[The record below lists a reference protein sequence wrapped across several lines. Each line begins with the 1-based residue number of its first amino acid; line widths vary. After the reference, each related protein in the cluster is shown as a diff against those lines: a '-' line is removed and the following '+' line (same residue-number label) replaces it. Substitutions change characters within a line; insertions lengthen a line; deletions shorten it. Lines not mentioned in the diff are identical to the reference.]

1 MKVLVVGGGAAGLMA
16 AGAALRQGHEV
27 TVLEHMEK
35 PAQKILVTGKG
46 RCNVTNDCTA
56 EEFLHH
62 VRTNPRFLFSSLGA
76 FPPAKTMELFES
88 LGVELKVERG
98 RRVFP
103 VSDKAEEIRQALLR
117 YADGADIVHD
127 GAKKLLLEPLAQPE
141 EAPAAPED
149 PRHPKKKKPGP
160 AYRCVGVRG
169 TSGREYK
176 ADAVLVA
183 TGGLSYPTTGS
194 TGDGYK
200 LAQQA
205 GHTLVEPVP
214 SLVSLVSHDADC
226 KKMMG
231 LALKNVTLTLHE
243 DGKAIFEEQGEM
255 LFTHFGISG
264 PLTLSASSHLGD
276 MKKHKYEAFIDL
288 KPALSEEQLYD
299 RITRDFALLAN
310 HAAQGA
316 LVKLLPSSMQP
327 VMVARWGIDPATRAN
342 QITREQK
349 RELVQLM
356 KHWRVSIDAR
366 GDLAHAVITSG
377 GVSVREVDPKTMQS
391 KKALGLYFAGE
402 VLDVDAYTG
411 GYNLQI
417 AFCTAQSFAN
427 HLELTSQSASQTAP
441 SLGQQRL
448 PPAVERRQPGW
459 RGLSG
464 WKFQIHREG
473 DIKMISVAIDG
484 PAGAGK
490 STLARRLAADFGYIY
505 VDTGAM
511 FRTIGLYALR
521 AGKEP
526 KDNEAVDA
534 LLPNITLE
542 FAFIEGEQH
551 IYLNGEDVSTA
562 IRTEEVGMA
571 ASAVGANPAVRAFLL
586 EMQRDMAKTQNILMD
601 GRDIGTVV
609 LPNATV
615 KIFLTA
621 SPEAR
626 ATRRWKEYQQKGIDT
641 PYEDVLA
648 DVKQRDYQDTHRAA
662 APLKQA
668 DDAVL
673 LDTSE
678 LNFEQSFEAMKKI
691 ITEKVR

>member
-141 EAPAAPED
+141 EAPAAPEA
-149 PRHPKKKKPGP
+149 PRRPKKKKPGP

-200 LAQQA
+200 LARQA

-255 LFTHFGISG
+255 LFTHFGVSG
-264 PLTLSASSHLGD
+264 PLVLSASAHMRHFG
-276 MKKHKYEAFIDL
+276 KKTYRLEIDL
-288 KPALSEEQLYD
+288 KPALDEQALD
-299 RITRDFALLAN
+299 KRLLRDFEKYAN
-310 HAAQGA
+310 HDFCNA
-316 LVKLLPSSMQP
+316 LDDLLPQKLIP
-327 VMVARWGIDPATRAN
+327 VAVERSGIPPHQKVHDL
-342 QITREQK
+342 TREQR
-349 RELVQLM
+349 RELVQGL
-356 KHWRVSIDAR
+356 KHFSVEIAGPCPVTDAI
-366 GDLAHAVITSG
+366 VTSG
-377 GVSVREVDPKTMQS
+377 GIKISEIDPKTMES
-391 KKALGLYFAGE
+391 KLVKGLYFSGE
-402 VLDVDAYTG
+402 IMDVDAYTG
-411 GYNLQI
+411 GFNLQI
-417 AFCTAQSFAN
+417 AWATGRAA
-427 HLELTSQSASQTAP
+427 
-441 SLGQQRL
+441 GQ
-448 PPAVERRQPGW
+448 
-459 RGLSG
+459 
-464 WKFQIHREG
+464 
-473 DIKMISVAIDG
+473 
-484 PAGAGK
+484 
-490 STLARRLAADFGYIY
+490 AA
-505 VDTGAM
+505 AE
-511 FRTIGLYALR
+511 ALR
-521 AGKEP
+521 Q
-526 KDNEAVDA
+526 
-534 LLPNITLE
+534 
-542 FAFIEGEQH
+542 GE
-551 IYLNGEDVSTA
+551 E
-562 IRTEEVGMA
+562 
-571 ASAVGANPAVRAFLL
+571 
-586 EMQRDMAKTQNILMD
+586 
-601 GRDIGTVV
+601 
-609 LPNATV
+609 NA
-615 KIFLTA
+615 
-621 SPEAR
+621 
-626 ATRRWKEYQQKGIDT
+626 
-641 PYEDVLA
+641 
-648 DVKQRDYQDTHRAA
+648 
-662 APLKQA
+662 
-668 DDAVL
+668 
-673 LDTSE
+673 
-678 LNFEQSFEAMKKI
+678 
-691 ITEKVR
+691 

>member
-76 FPPAKTMELFES
+76 FPPARTMELFES

-141 EAPAAPED
+141 ETPAAPKD

-214 SLVSLVSHDADC
+214 SLVSRVSHDADC

-356 KHWRVSIDAR
+356 KHWRVTIDAR

-427 HLELTSQSASQTAP
+427 HLE
-441 SLGQQRL
+441 
-448 PPAVERRQPGW
+448 
-459 RGLSG
+459 
-464 WKFQIHREG
+464 
-473 DIKMISVAIDG
+473 
-484 PAGAGK
+484 
-490 STLARRLAADFGYIY
+490 
-505 VDTGAM
+505 
-511 FRTIGLYALR
+511 
-521 AGKEP
+521 
-526 KDNEAVDA
+526 
-534 LLPNITLE
+534 
-542 FAFIEGEQH
+542 
-551 IYLNGEDVSTA
+551 
-562 IRTEEVGMA
+562 
-571 ASAVGANPAVRAFLL
+571 
-586 EMQRDMAKTQNILMD
+586 
-601 GRDIGTVV
+601 
-609 LPNATV
+609 
-615 KIFLTA
+615 
-621 SPEAR
+621 
-626 ATRRWKEYQQKGIDT
+626 
-641 PYEDVLA
+641 
-648 DVKQRDYQDTHRAA
+648 
-662 APLKQA
+662 
-668 DDAVL
+668 
-673 LDTSE
+673 
-678 LNFEQSFEAMKKI
+678 
-691 ITEKVR
+691 

>member
-76 FPPAKTMELFES
+76 FPPARTMELFKS

-149 PRHPKKKKPGP
+149 PRRPKKKKPGP

-200 LAQQA
+200 LARQA

-214 SLVSLVSHDADC
+214 SLVSLVSNDADC

-276 MKKHKYEAFIDL
+276 MKKHRYEAFIDL

-427 HLELTSQSASQTAP
+427 NL
-441 SLGQQRL
+441 
-448 PPAVERRQPGW
+448 
-459 RGLSG
+459 
-464 WKFQIHREG
+464 
-473 DIKMISVAIDG
+473 
-484 PAGAGK
+484 
-490 STLARRLAADFGYIY
+490 
-505 VDTGAM
+505 
-511 FRTIGLYALR
+511 
-521 AGKEP
+521 
-526 KDNEAVDA
+526 
-534 LLPNITLE
+534 
-542 FAFIEGEQH
+542 
-551 IYLNGEDVSTA
+551 
-562 IRTEEVGMA
+562 
-571 ASAVGANPAVRAFLL
+571 
-586 EMQRDMAKTQNILMD
+586 
-601 GRDIGTVV
+601 
-609 LPNATV
+609 
-615 KIFLTA
+615 
-621 SPEAR
+621 
-626 ATRRWKEYQQKGIDT
+626 
-641 PYEDVLA
+641 
-648 DVKQRDYQDTHRAA
+648 
-662 APLKQA
+662 
-668 DDAVL
+668 
-673 LDTSE
+673 
-678 LNFEQSFEAMKKI
+678 
-691 ITEKVR
+691 

>member
-1 MKVLVVGGGAAGLMA
+1 MRYDGIVIGGGAAGMFA
-16 AGAALRQGHEV
+16 AITAAKRGQN
-27 TVLEHMEK
+27 VLLLEK
-35 PAQKILVTGKG
+35 NDRLGRKLLITGKG
-46 RCNVTNDCTA
+46 RCNVTNNCTGQ
-56 EEFLHH
+56 EVLQN
-62 VRTNPRFLFSSLGA
+62 VPRNGRFLYSAMTA
-76 FPPAKTMELFES
+76 FPPEKTMAFFE
-88 LGVELKVERG
+88 ERG
-98 RRVFP
+98 CRLKTERGNRVFP
-103 VSDKAEEIRQALLR
+103 VTDKSQYVLDCLQSELHRQKITVKTARVRDILTQDGHVTGVRTQNEEI
-117 YADGADIVHD
+117 
-127 GAKKLLLEPLAQPE
+127 
-141 EAPAAPED
+141 AANW
-149 PRHPKKKKPGP
+149 
-160 AYRCVGVRG
+160 VI
-169 TSGREYK
+169 
-176 ADAVLVA
+176 LA
-183 TGGLSYPTTGS
+183 TGGASYPTTGS

-243 DGKAIFEEQGEM
+243 DGKPIFEEQGEM

-349 RELVQLM
+349 RELVQLV

-427 HLELTSQSASQTAP
+427 HLE
-441 SLGQQRL
+441 
-448 PPAVERRQPGW
+448 
-459 RGLSG
+459 
-464 WKFQIHREG
+464 
-473 DIKMISVAIDG
+473 
-484 PAGAGK
+484 
-490 STLARRLAADFGYIY
+490 
-505 VDTGAM
+505 
-511 FRTIGLYALR
+511 
-521 AGKEP
+521 
-526 KDNEAVDA
+526 
-534 LLPNITLE
+534 
-542 FAFIEGEQH
+542 
-551 IYLNGEDVSTA
+551 
-562 IRTEEVGMA
+562 
-571 ASAVGANPAVRAFLL
+571 
-586 EMQRDMAKTQNILMD
+586 
-601 GRDIGTVV
+601 
-609 LPNATV
+609 
-615 KIFLTA
+615 
-621 SPEAR
+621 
-626 ATRRWKEYQQKGIDT
+626 
-641 PYEDVLA
+641 
-648 DVKQRDYQDTHRAA
+648 
-662 APLKQA
+662 
-668 DDAVL
+668 
-673 LDTSE
+673 
-678 LNFEQSFEAMKKI
+678 
-691 ITEKVR
+691 

>member
-1 MKVLVVGGGAAGLMA
+1 MANVLVIGAGAAGLMA
-16 AGAALRQGHEV
+16 AGAAVRQGHTV
-27 TVLEHMEK
+27 TVLEHKEK

-62 VRTNPRFLFSSLGA
+62 VRTNPRFLYSSLGA
-76 FPPAKTMELFES
+76 FPPAKTMELFEE

-117 YADGADIVHD
+117 YAEGAVLIEDGAQ
-127 GAKKLLLEPLAQPE
+127 KLLLEPLAPAE
-141 EAPAAPED
+141 EAAPEN

-160 AYRCVGVRG
+160 AHRCVGVRG

-200 LAQQA
+200 LARQA
-205 GHTLVEPVP
+205 GHTIVDPVP
-214 SLVSLVSHDADC
+214 SLVSLVSHDPDC

-231 LALKNVTLTLHE
+231 LALKNVNLTLLE
-243 DGKAIFEEQGEM
+243 DNKAIFTEQGEM

-276 MKKHKYEAFIDL
+276 MKKHTYKAEIDL

-327 VMVARWGIDPATRAN
+327 VMVARWGIDPATKAN

-349 RELVQLM
+349 RELVQLC
-356 KHWRVSIDAR
+356 KHWGVPIDAR
-366 GDLAHAVITSG
+366 GDLAHAVITAG

-427 HLELTSQSASQTAP
+427 NLE
-441 SLGQQRL
+441 
-448 PPAVERRQPGW
+448 
-459 RGLSG
+459 
-464 WKFQIHREG
+464 
-473 DIKMISVAIDG
+473 
-484 PAGAGK
+484 
-490 STLARRLAADFGYIY
+490 
-505 VDTGAM
+505 
-511 FRTIGLYALR
+511 
-521 AGKEP
+521 
-526 KDNEAVDA
+526 
-534 LLPNITLE
+534 
-542 FAFIEGEQH
+542 
-551 IYLNGEDVSTA
+551 
-562 IRTEEVGMA
+562 
-571 ASAVGANPAVRAFLL
+571 
-586 EMQRDMAKTQNILMD
+586 
-601 GRDIGTVV
+601 
-609 LPNATV
+609 
-615 KIFLTA
+615 
-621 SPEAR
+621 
-626 ATRRWKEYQQKGIDT
+626 
-641 PYEDVLA
+641 
-648 DVKQRDYQDTHRAA
+648 
-662 APLKQA
+662 
-668 DDAVL
+668 
-673 LDTSE
+673 
-678 LNFEQSFEAMKKI
+678 
-691 ITEKVR
+691 